1 MEQEDIF
8 APGEKFRGYV
18 IEKLL
23 GKGGMG
29 AVYLARHELL
39 DTLYAIKVLY
49 PNIARSNASYI
60 KRFLREAKI
69 ATRVH
74 HPNMVA
80 VHDCGHD
87 SERHLYY
94 LVMDYVVCGDLRQAI
109 AFSGRLAVDKAMDII
124 YQAASALDAMQR
136 FGVVHR
142 DIKPENILIQT
153 DGCVKLVDLGIAKA
167 SNLDET
173 TMTTSHA
180 VYGTPAYVA
189 PEQAQDASKV
199 DTRADVYS
207 LGMVLFELIAGK
219 TPYDGLPP
227 VKTIAEVL
235 GPKPTPDIRD
245 FASDVPA
252 PVAKLIRKMTDK
264 NADKRLKNPAEI
276 MAEIKKLGYGHKS
289 AIKVEYTPTGSM
301 ESVDS
306 CISYDSLNKLD
317 EQPTVKMD
325 TMAFAKDSP
334 EIAEFLKK
342 RKRKALLRRIL
353 PIVIGVAVLS
363 LIALIVCL

>member
-1 MEQEDIF
+1 MEETDILV
-8 APGEKFRGYV
+8 PGEKFRGYL

-49 PNIARSNASYI
+49 PNIAWSNASYI

-69 ATRVH
+69 ATRVR

-87 SERHLYY
+87 SEKHVYY

-109 AFSGRLAVDKAMDII
+109 ALSGRLPVDKALDII
-124 YQAASALDAMQR
+124 YQASSALNAMQR

-142 DIKPENILIQT
+142 DIKPENILLQT
-153 DGCVKLVDLGIAKA
+153 DGRVKLVDLGIAKA
-167 SNLDET
+167 SNLDDT

-180 VYGTPAYVA
+180 VYGTPAYVS
-189 PEQAQDASKV
+189 PEQAEDASNV

-207 LGMVLFELIAGK
+207 LGMVLFELLAGK
-219 TPYDGLPP
+219 TPYDGLTPI
-227 VKTIAEVL
+227 KTITEVL

-245 FASDVPA
+245 YVKDIPSG
-252 PVAKLIRKMTDK
+252 VATLVRRMTEK
-264 NADKRLKNPAEI
+264 NVAKRLKDPAAI
-276 MAEIKKLGYGHKS
+276 MAEIEKLGYAGKVVP
-289 AIKVEYTPTGSM
+289 KVEYTPTGRTAIG
-301 ESVDS
+301 VDYNEI
-306 CISYDSLNKLD
+306 CKRLD
-317 EQPTVKMD
+317 EKPTVKMD
-325 TMAFAKDSP
+325 TMSFAKDDP
-334 EIAEFLKK
+334 EIEAFLKK
-342 RKRKALLRRIL
+342 RKRATLMHRVL
-353 PIVIGVAVLS
+353 PIAIGLII
-363 LIALIVCL
+363 LTIIALIVCL